1 VHLPGEHAVNRFKLI
16 IRNIPKARAD
26 DSGSDSQVIA
36 AAIGRALN
44 DGNGGRPPMQI
55 RRSVGWNSGVVQSA
69 FSSLVNRGHGSFRAL
84 NGRKSYGK
92 ESRVATSRRHV
103 GVTGS
108 AGRFDCANHLGS
120 GGGLHAISRQRT
132 LDSANQC
139 VASVRAL

>member
-1 VHLPGEHAVNRFKLI
+1 MHLPGEHAVNRFKLI

-36 AAIGRALN
+36 AAIGRAIN
-44 DGNGGRPPMQI
+44 DGNGGD
-55 RRSVGWNSGVVQSA
+55 RRCKSAGRGWNSGLVQSA

-108 AGRFDCANHLGS
+108 AGDRFDCANHLGS
-120 GGGLHAISRQRT
+120 GGGLHKS
-132 LDSANQC
+132 
-139 VASVRAL
+139 